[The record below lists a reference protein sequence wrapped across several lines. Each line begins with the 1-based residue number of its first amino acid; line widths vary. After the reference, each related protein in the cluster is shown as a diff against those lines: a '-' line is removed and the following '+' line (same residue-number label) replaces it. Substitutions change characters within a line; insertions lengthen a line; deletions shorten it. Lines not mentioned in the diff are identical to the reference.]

1 MTQNVAYTRED
12 TEKAFGI
19 PVWDL
24 HSCKICGSVL
34 LANTVKLHIEY
45 HKANSNSSTE
55 PKSMPKNCPVCGLS
69 IDIPLDFDGAMILDV
84 YDDHIES
91 HEEE

>member
-1 MTQNVAYTRED
+1 MRQD

-24 HSCKICGSVL
+24 HSCDICGSVL
-34 LANTVKLHIEY
+34 LANTIQLHAQF
-45 HKANSNSSTE
+45 HQTQLNQSSG
-55 PKSMPKNCPVCGLS
+55 PKFMPKNCPICGLT
-69 IDIPLDFDGAMILDV
+69 IDIPLDIDGAMILDI

>member
-1 MTQNVAYTRED
+1 MRQE

-24 HSCKICGSVL
+24 HSCDICGSLL
-34 LANTVKLHIEY
+34 LANTIKLHAEF
-45 HKANSNSSTE
+45 HQTQLNQTAE
-55 PKSMPKNCPVCGLS
+55 PKYMPKDCPVCGLT
-69 IDIPLDFDGAMILDV
+69 IDIPLDFDGSMLLDI
-84 YDDHIES
+84 YDDHVES